1 MKSAFRPPC
10 KTSWR
15 IVSTDCR
22 WRRSAFCR
30 PLQSSVSSFRLRLLQ
45 AVAEVGDED
54 LRLYLTHLQMAE
66 FLYETNL
73 FPELEYSFKHAI
85 TSEVA

>member
-1 MKSAFRPPC
+1 M
-10 KTSWR
+10 
-15 IVSTDCR
+15 
-22 WRRSAFCR
+22 
-30 PLQSSVSSFRLRLLQ
+30 SSFPFSLLQ

-54 LRLYLTHLQMAE
+54 LRLYLTHLQTAE

-85 TSEVA
+85 TSEGSLRELLRARKVALHSQILKAIEERSRRQ